1 MAKEGSAADK
11 REDTREAKKRGMS
24 MKRWENSAA
33 DKKQDA
39 AATRKRSAPM
49 PGQNEFTPKG
59 ERLMRQGQRNARMA
73 PPPMP
78 DGDEDDALA

>member
-1 MAKEGSAADK
+1 MAKKHK
-11 REDTREAKKRGMS
+11 RTLANAIPPR
-24 MKRWENSAA
+24 
-33 DKKQDA
+33 Q
-39 AATRKRSAPM
+39 RSAPM

-73 PPPMP
+73 PPPPMD